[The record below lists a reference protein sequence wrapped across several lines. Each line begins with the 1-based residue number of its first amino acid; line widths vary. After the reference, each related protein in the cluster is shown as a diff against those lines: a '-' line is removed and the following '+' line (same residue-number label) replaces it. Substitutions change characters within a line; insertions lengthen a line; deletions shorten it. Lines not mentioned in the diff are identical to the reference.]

1 MDSYTPGWACITAC
15 VIVLIALLGTPL
27 VEAIV
32 GQKYR
37 PFDPLDA
44 ARIAGVPTWWA
55 VLWLFIVGILVAV
68 AQLAFVAALL
78 DSRSH
83 RSRNSSL
90 RSSLP
95 CSSRGS
101 WQCFGSP
108 AAELANI
115 APR

>member
-78 DSRSH
+78 DSTVAPITK
-83 RSRNSSL
+83 L
-90 RSSLP
+90 I
-95 CSSRGS
+95 
-101 WQCFGSP
+101 
-108 AAELANI
+108 AAIELALLVAWI
-115 APR
+115 VAMLRFARGRTG

>member
-78 DSRSH
+78 D
-83 RSRNSSL
+83 L
-90 RSSLP
+90 TVAPITKLI
-95 CSSRGS
+95 
-101 WQCFGSP
+101 
-108 AAELANI
+108 AAIELALLVAWI
-115 APR
+115 VAMLRFARGRTG